1 MRCNSRKRTKTLVWT
16 QIDRCVFDDNENA
29 YFWKRVSVERALEQQ
44 CLEKNGKR
52 VSVSGASGPRCES
65 SLVTSPLSSVHFD
78 VTVLAIQVRSLVYGS
93 LYSCCFCLAVASLW
107 ARGFTLLEF
116 QFGNRSSRHQRSRY
130 QEVDSSPTNSPPSNK
145 SNNRGVLRSW
155 WRFGWRRV
163 NFLVA
168 ILLGG
173 EMTVNLEFHHLFCCH
188 N

>member
-1 MRCNSRKRTKTLVWT
+1 MRFRWQRKRILLKNALVW
-16 QIDRCVFDDNENA
+16 
-29 YFWKRVSVERALEQQ
+29 RALEQQ
-44 CLEKNGKR
+44 CLGKNGKR
-52 VSVSGASGPRCES
+52 VSVYGASGPRCES

-78 VTVLAIQVRSLVYGS
+78 VTVLAIQVSSLVYGS
-93 LYSCCFCLAVASLW
+93 LYSCCCFLAVAVSW
-107 ARGFTLLEF
+107 ARGSTLLEF

-145 SNNRGVLRSW
+145 SNNRGVLCS
-155 WRFGWRRV
+155 WRRV